1 MRKIS
6 LKRLLVAAL
15 FSLLI
20 GVMFVGCGKEET
32 QEDEYEEDADEEEKK
47 EKKKKKKDREEKYIY
62 WTEKMNK
69 NDKIVNNKINKV

>member
-47 EKKKKKKDREEKYIY
+47 EKKKKILLK
-62 WTEKMNK
+62 
-69 NDKIVNNKINKV
+69 